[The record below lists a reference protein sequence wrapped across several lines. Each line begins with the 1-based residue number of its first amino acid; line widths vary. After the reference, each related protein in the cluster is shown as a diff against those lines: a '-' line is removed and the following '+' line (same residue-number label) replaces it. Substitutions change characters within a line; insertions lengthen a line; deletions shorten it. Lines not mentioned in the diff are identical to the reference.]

1 VCEVCDMDI
10 ISRAPEIVYQYNVV
24 THYKHGEPVV
34 VTVLATAA
42 DVDSGCLLL
51 FNEGALVTAFA
62 SGAWLSV
69 DAKPCLPQKARLKT
83 TEPEVVYCDE

>member
-1 VCEVCDMDI
+1 MCEDCDMEI
-10 ISRAPEIVYQYNVV
+10 FSGAPDIVYQYNVV

-34 VTVLATAA
+34 VPVLATAA

-51 FNEGALVTAFA
+51 FSEGALVTAFA

-69 DAKPCLPQKARLKT
+69 DAKPCLPQKARPKT
-83 TEPEVVYCDE
+83 TEPETVYCDE